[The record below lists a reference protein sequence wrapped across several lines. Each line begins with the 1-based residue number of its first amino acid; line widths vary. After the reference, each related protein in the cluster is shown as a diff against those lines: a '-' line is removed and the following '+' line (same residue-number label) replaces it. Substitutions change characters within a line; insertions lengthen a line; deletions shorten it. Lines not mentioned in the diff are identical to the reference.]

1 MKKLF
6 LLGLAVILFTAC
18 QNQEQR
24 YFSESPEIDSFK
36 ASISEYGSGN
46 WEAWHKHFAD
56 TAKIY
61 VNSLKSITA
70 TVLENAQK
78 EMLANFS
85 SYGFQ
90 DKGSFIEMVLDSDNE
105 TWVYYWANWHGTLKA
120 NGQEIDVPV
129 HIASQYVDGKVVELY
144 DYYDTAPIT
153 DALAEIEK
161 ANNMS
166 VEDKTITAQVDK
178 FVNEFLNK
186 KNKAVLSDVLADNF
200 VRYMNDVK
208 DATGANEL
216 AEKMDVFFKG
226 FPDFKITLLHRSPIF
241 NNTQFTHW
249 EMTGTNTGE
258 FNGSPATDKKVKAFG
273 ISRIHFNG
281 EGKVDE
287 ENVFY
292 DQLNLMQQLGKTL
305 N

>member
-6 LLGLAVILFTAC
+6 LLAVTLIMFTAC
-18 QNQEQR
+18 QQEQR

-46 WEAWHKHFAD
+46 WEAWHSHFSD
-56 TAKIY
+56 TAKVY

-70 TVLENAQK
+70 TDLENAQK
-78 EMLANFS
+78 EMLSNFS

-90 DKGSFIEMVLDSDNE
+90 DKGSFIEMVLDSEDE

-129 HIASQYVDGKVVELY
+129 HIASQYVDGKIVELH
-144 DYYDTAPIT
+144 DYYDSAPIT
-153 DALAEIEK
+153 VALAEIEK
-161 ANNMS
+161 ANNMPL
-166 VEDKTITAQVDK
+166 EEKAITAQVDK
-178 FVNEFLNK
+178 LISEFFNNK
-186 KNKAVLSDVLADNF
+186 NMAVLSDVVADNY

-208 DATGANEL
+208 VASNPQEFADGMN
-216 AEKMDVFFKG
+216 VFFTG
-226 FPDFKITLLHRSPIF
+226 FPDFNIKLLHRSPIF
-241 NNTQFTHW
+241 DNTQFTHW
-249 EMTGTNTGE
+249 QMTGTNTGE
-258 FNGSPATDKKVKAFG
+258 FAGSPATGKKVKITG
-273 ISRIHFNG
+273 LSRVHFNG
-281 EGKVDE
+281 DGKVDE

-292 DQLNLMQQLGKTL
+292 NELDLMKQLGE